1 MENSRNALNARSRSV
16 MTRTN
21 EFDQKQNQKMSKIE
35 KNRANS
41 VLNKLESTPKVQKR
55 EKLLM
60 RDSLVSFG
68 RR

>member
-1 MENSRNALNARSRSV
+1 MNARSKSV

-21 EFDQKQNQKMSKIE
+21 EFDQNKNKNQKMRKIE

-41 VLNKLESTPKVQKR
+41 VLNNFDSAPKVQKR

>member
-1 MENSRNALNARSRSV
+1 MR
-16 MTRTN
+16 
-21 EFDQKQNQKMSKIE
+21 KIE

-41 VLNKLESTPKVQKR
+41 VLNNFESTPKVQKR